1 MNISLLAF
9 QKRHVFKSSVLFLL
23 FLFVTDASADAPNIT
38 LERHDEMIEWP
49 AGAPWNGEHLN
60 SEYKDAQI
68 AIGATGAMLLYLPV
82 TRPDLDEDGE
92 TDSDQHQ
99 TLFRWNNAT
108 DRFESIVDDLNI
120 NTGVARDTY
129 DADFADIN
137 GDGAPDIVHS
147 SPHGNFIFVNDGSD
161 HFDDE
166 TLTRLPS
173 FLRADCKNIWD
184 DVVSG
189 DVDGDGD
196 IDLVFSNRSHNIG
209 PAGCTDRRFWGPN
222 AIIYNDGDGVFG
234 RTQILGRPT
243 DVPAEDREGASHGI
257 EIVDINNDGRLDLV
271 ISRSSNYTGGGASLT
286 ALKLEYRL
294 NSGDTDGDGRINWA
308 SAVNIQTNGNIYNIE
323 TFDFDNDGDMDIY
336 AAHNGDDQV
345 HLNQFADT
353 GGTTLF
359 NSVAENTLTVPNT
372 SNYSYDISVA
382 DLNNDGLLDMAV
394 GDVDGNRG
402 VTGLGNALL
411 LNDGGTGFELSNNS
425 LINNPAAF
433 FRLSVA
439 FADVNLDNK
448 IDMVWGSDERFD
460 DNETPTVIL
469 NTTAG
474 VTDTRAPKIENPTLL
489 FSAGFPAAANFRVR
503 LTDSSPDLDDISATL
518 NWTATGSMGTVI
530 VAPAPIDLTWAAK
543 STYQARLPCS
553 LFSSFQPGETLAS
566 FSGSVTAA
574 DGRTTPNSTTVNL
587 TSFGAG
593 VPADLASEFIA
604 SVGSEVGITILEPT
618 ATSPSVAQ
626 PNDGSGRL
634 LVRVKLSSIDLQP
647 EHENFRVTIGGF
659 AAPVITGSLVANE
672 MWLVVQTPATNLTS
686 DLQVTYVPCGITT
699 STSTNNAVVF
709 TGSPIDT
716 DTVIVIDR
724 SGSMEDN
731 RKMDSAKNAGSLWVN
746 TLRDNERVGAA
757 WYAGVASGSTLGHA
771 EVNFDIDE
779 AGNGTNRVDAIEEI
793 EDLIP
798 DGGTP
803 LGTGLVAGLNELNS
817 VPSAIRND
825 IRQIVLL
832 SDGLENV
839 PHFWSEPPDG
849 WPPLAVPNVPAIDSF
864 TAPAGED
871 VIIHTISLGPEAD
884 HALMANIAALR
895 GGNHVVADLD
905 PGAADVGGHF
915 SLINEAYAAINLS
928 TSKLPNRLADIYEA
942 IHNASTPQQRHW
954 KGEFVVTRD
963 SHQDPIVGIAAVRN
977 PRLDILSF
985 PMEPGLS
992 FATISVNW
1000 DGAFEDSVVLVPDGA
1015 QPAATIQESRSS
1027 SNTVFRITDPVA
1039 GNWRIG
1045 LPKKWVGTEVLVTV
1059 SGVSQTTGILRQ
1071 AVPDASLDVGNRAVR
1086 ARTIL
1091 PSGSPVTMVLAL
1103 VDTDPISGATVIGEA
1118 RDINGKIETFNFVDN
1133 GVAPDEN
1140 ADDGIYTGVFTDTDE
1155 GGAYNIEAIATWVG
1169 TDSVS
1174 RQRIFTTAVT
1184 LQERDR
1190 DNDGISDIREDIAG
1204 LNPDDPG
1211 DAGQD
1216 ADGDGLDNWK
1226 DVNFGLNPFAA
1237 DTDAGGLGDQQ
1248 EICLGL
1254 DPQNP
1259 NDDDKAVDSDAD
1271 GMPDI
1276 WELHFSLNINDASD
1290 ATQDLDGDGLSNL
1303 QEYKYCT
1310 GPGVKDT
1317 DDDGITDGEE
1327 VDGGLDPNDPKNRA
1341 DIPVDP
1347 GGKPLPCPVCDEEAS
1362 HLLWEC
1368 WLLLALVIILCLVLF
1383 FKRRH

>member
-1 MNISLLAF
+1 MTINFIVLQKRYTLTSSILSLL
-9 QKRHVFKSSVLFLL
+9 LL
-23 FLFVTDASADAPNIT
+23 FATGASADAPNVS
-38 LERHDEMIEWP
+38 LERHDEMIQWP
-49 AGAPWNGEHLN
+49 AGPPWNGEHLN
-60 SEYKDAQI
+60 SEYKDAQM
-68 AIGATGAMLLYLPV
+68 AIGATGALLLYLPV
-82 TRPDLDEDGE
+82 TRPDQDEDGI

-99 TLFRWNNAT
+99 TLFRWNTAT
-108 DRFESIVDDLNI
+108 NRFESIVGDLNI
-120 NTGVARDTY
+120 NTSVARDTY
-129 DADFADIN
+129 DADFTDIN

-147 SPHGNFIFVNDGSD
+147 SPHGNYVFINDGAD
-161 HFDDE
+161 HFNDE

-173 FLRADCKNIWD
+173 FLRVDCKNIWD

-196 IDLVFSNRSHNIG
+196 VDLVFSNRSHSIG
-209 PAGCTDRRFWGPN
+209 AAGCTDRRFWGPN
-222 AIIYNDGDGVFG
+222 AIIYNDGTGVFG
-234 RTQILGRPT
+234 RTQILGLPS
-243 DVPAEDREGASHGI
+243 DVAAEDREGASHGI

-271 ISRSSNYTGGGASLT
+271 ISRSSGYTGGGAGLT

-294 NSGDTDGDGRINWA
+294 NSGDSDGDGRINWA
-308 SAVNIQTNGNIYNIE
+308 PAVNIQTTSDIYNIE

-336 AAHNGDDQV
+336 SAHNGSDEL
-345 HLNQFADT
+345 HLNQFTDT

-359 NSVAENTLTVPNT
+359 NSAAANTLTVPNT
-372 SNYSYDISVA
+372 ANYSYDISVA
-382 DLNNDGLLDMAV
+382 DINNDGLLDMAV
-394 GDVDGNRG
+394 GDVDGARG
-402 VTGLGNALL
+402 DTGLGNALL

-460 DNETPTVIL
+460 NNETPTVIL

-503 LTDSSPDLDDISATL
+503 LTDSSPDLDDINATL

-530 VAPAPIDLTWAAK
+530 SAPAPVDLTWAAK
-543 STYQARLPCS
+543 STYQARLQCS
-553 LFSSFQPGETLAS
+553 LFSSFQAAETLAS

-593 VPADLASEFIA
+593 TPANLASEFIA
-604 SVGSEVGITILEPT
+604 SVGGELGITILEPT

-626 PNDGSGRL
+626 PNDGTGRL

-647 EHENFRVTIGGF
+647 EPENFRVSIGGF

-672 MWLVVQTPATNLTS
+672 MWLVVQTPVTNLTS
-686 DLQVTYVPCGITT
+686 NLQVTYAPCGIT
-699 STSTNNAVVF
+699 SSASTNNAVVF
-709 TGSPIDT
+709 TDSPIDT

-731 RKMDSAKNAGSLWVN
+731 RKMDSAKNAGGLWVD
-746 TLRDNERVGAA
+746 TLRDNERVGVA
-757 WYAGVASGSTLGHA
+757 WYAGVESGSTLGHA
-771 EVNFDIDE
+771 QVDFDIDE
-779 AGNGTNRVDAIEEI
+779 AGVGTNRVDAIEKI
-793 EDLIP
+793 KDLIP

-803 LGTGLVAGLNELNS
+803 LGTGLVTGLDELNS
-817 VPSAIRND
+817 VPLASRND

-839 PHFWSEPPDG
+839 PHFWSEPPAG
-849 WPPLAVPNVPAIDSF
+849 WPPLAVPNVPVVDSF
-864 TAPAGED
+864 TAPTGDD

-884 HALMANIAALR
+884 HALMANIAALH
-895 GGNHVVADLD
+895 GGNHVVAELD
-905 PGAADVGGHF
+905 PGAADVGGNF
-915 SLINEAYAAINLS
+915 SIISEAYAATNLS
-928 TSKLPNRLADIYEA
+928 NPKLPNRLADLYEA

-963 SHQDPIVGIAAVRN
+963 PQQEPIVGVAAVST
-977 PRLDILSF
+977 PRLDVISF

-1000 DGAFEDSVVLVPDGA
+1000 DGVFDDSVVLAPDGA
-1015 QPAATIQESRSS
+1015 QPASTIQESRSS
-1027 SNTVFRITDPVA
+1027 SNTVFRVTNPIA

-1045 LPKKWVGTEVLVTV
+1045 LPIKWAGTEVLVTV

-1071 AVPDASLDVGNRAVR
+1071 AVPDATFDVGNRAIR
-1086 ARTIL
+1086 GRTVL
-1091 PSGSPVTMVLAL
+1091 DAGSPVTMVLAL
-1103 VDTDPISGATVIGEA
+1103 VDTDPIKSATVTGEA
-1118 RDINGKIETFNFVDN
+1118 SDINGTIETFNFVDN
-1133 GVAPDEN
+1133 GIAPDKN
-1140 ADDGIYTGVFTDTDE
+1140 ANDGIYTGVFTDTAK
-1155 GGAYNIEAIATWVG
+1155 GGAYNVEVTAAWVG

-1174 RQRIFTTAVT
+1174 RQRIFTSAVT
-1184 LQERDR
+1184 LKERDR
-1190 DNDGISDIREDIAG
+1190 DNDGISDIRETVAG
-1204 LNPDDPG
+1204 LNPDDPK

-1216 ADGDGLDNWK
+1216 TDGDGLDNWK
-1226 DVNFGLNPFAA
+1226 DVNFGLNPLSA
-1237 DTDAGGLGDQQ
+1237 DTDAGGLGDLQ

-1259 NDDDKAVDSDAD
+1259 KDDDKAVDTDGD
-1271 GMPDI
+1271 GMPDV
-1276 WELHFSLNINDASD
+1276 WEQRFLLDINNANDAP
-1290 ATQDLDGDGLSNL
+1290 QDLDGDGLSNL
-1303 QEYKYCT
+1303 QEYKSCT
-1310 GPGVKDT
+1310 GPNTKDT
-1317 DDDGITDGEE
+1317 DDDGIIDGQE
-1327 VDGGLDPNDPKNRA
+1327 VDQGLDPNDPENRA
-1341 DIPVDP
+1341 DEPVAPGDP
-1347 GGKPLPCPVCDEEAS
+1347 EPCPVCEEQPD
-1362 HLLWEC
+1362 HLFWICLILLILVIF
-1368 WLLLALVIILCLVLF
+1368 LLLLLF
-1383 FKRRH
+1383 LKGRR